1 MHQLGIS
8 DLMLRAFLECLILVG
23 IHAYLGLHV
32 IRRKVIF
39 VDLALAQVAALG
51 TTVGFL
57 FGMAPDSTAA
67 LLFSMLFTFVAAA
80 LFAITRTRRDRVPQE
95 AIIGVVFA
103 IAAAVIILVVDR
115 APHGAEHIKEVMTG
129 AILWV
134 RWDAIILAA
143 CAYSAVGLFHYIFR
157 RPILAISEDPDKAKA
172 DGIRLWVW
180 DFWFY
185 LSFGLVISISV
196 RTAGVLLVFV
206 FLVVP
211 AIIASL
217 ITHRLLYQLL
227 VGWGMGLVV
236 TILGL
241 GTSYLADMPAGPSV
255 VAFYG
260 IVLGLAA
267 LVIHVIHSGNRL
279 RALVRVAVGALIA
292 IAIGGLVWLSGWG
305 LSRTELALSPRGHGH
320 AHRPA
325 LAGAASAHDAPLVAD
340 SVGKQDAPSPPRAKC
355 ALFAESGLD
364 EPPDAAGAN
373 LAKLDAA
380 FENAPDSELKLAYA
394 LSLACRDRRRGAR
407 RLLELLKVADVPF
420 VRQEALDALAKMAG
434 RKFAGIDVE
443 KDYSHDASDL
453 REIESWVGSLAH

>member
-103 IAAAVIILVVDR
+103 IAASVVILVVDR

-143 CAYSAVGLFHYIFR
+143 CAYSVVGLFHYIFR
-157 RPILAISEDPDKAKA
+157 RPILAISEDPGKAKA

-217 ITHRLLYQLL
+217 ITSKLLYQLL
-227 VGWGMGLVV
+227 VGWGMGFLVTV
-236 TILGL
+236 LGL

-267 LVIHVIHSGNRL
+267 LIIHVVSADTKL
-279 RALVRVAVGALIA
+279 RAFIRVIVGTLATLGIV
-292 IAIGGLVWLSGWG
+292 GFVWFSGWA
-305 LSRTELALSPRGHGH
+305 LSRTELARSPRGHEHPH
-320 AHRPA
+320 APA
-325 LAGAASAHDAPLVAD
+325 LASGAAEPKTQIASDNLAELERAFDKAAD
-340 SVGKQDAPSPPRAKC
+340 S
-355 ALFAESGLD
+355 EM
-364 EPPDAAGAN
+364 
-373 LAKLDAA
+373 
-380 FENAPDSELKLAYA
+380 KLAYA
-394 LSLACRDRRRGAR
+394 QKIAANDPRSGAR
-407 RLLELLKVADVPF
+407 RLLSVLKSAQVPF
-420 VRQEALDALAKMAG
+420 VREEALDALSKLAG
-434 RKFAGIDVE
+434 KKFAGVDTD
-443 KDYSHDASDL
+443 KDYSQNAADL
-453 REIESWVGSLAH
+453 REVEEWVGSMN

>member
-1 MHQLGIS
+1 MHQLGVS

-51 TTVGFL
+51 TTVGFI

-103 IAAAVIILVVDR
+103 IASAVVILVVDR

-143 CAYSAVGLFHYIFR
+143 CAYSAIGLFHYVFR
-157 RPILAISEDPDKAKA
+157 KPILAISEDPDKAKA

-185 LSFGLVISISV
+185 LSFGMVISISV
-196 RTAGVLLVFV
+196 HTAGVLLVFV

-211 AIIASL
+211 AIIASMVTSQL
-217 ITHRLLYQLL
+217 FYQLL
-227 VGWGMGLVV
+227 VGWGMGFLVTV
-236 TILGL
+236 LGL

-267 LVIHVIHSGNRL
+267 LVIRVIRADNRL
-279 RALVRVAVGALIA
+279 RALVRIAVGT
-292 IAIGGLVWLSGWG
+292 LVTAVIVGFVWFSGWA
-305 LSRTELALSPRGHGH
+305 LSRTELAHSSRGQDNTHK
-320 AHRPA
+320 PA
-325 LAGAASAHDAPLVAD
+325 LSNAAVKKQAPVASDDLV
-340 SVGKQDAPSPPRAKC
+340 
-355 ALFAESGLD
+355 
-364 EPPDAAGAN
+364 
-373 LAKLDAA
+373 
-380 FENAPDSELKLAYA
+380 ELKKTTNDPHREA
-394 LSLACRDRRRGAR
+394 D
-407 RLLELLKVADVPF
+407 RLLGILKTTEVPF
-420 VRQEALDALAKMAG
+420 VREEALDALSKLAG
-434 RKFAGIDVE
+434 RKFTGVDPE
-443 KDYSHDASDL
+443 KDSAENAKGL
-453 REIESWVGSLAH
+453 RVIEEWVNSGRVDRNSADK

>member
-57 FGMAPDSTAA
+57 FNMAPDSTAA

-143 CAYSAVGLFHYIFR
+143 CTYSVVGLFHYIFR
-157 RPILAISEDPDKAKA
+157 KPILAISEDPDKAKA

-217 ITHRLLYQLL
+217 ITSRLLYQLL
-227 VGWGMGLVV
+227 VGWGMGFLVTV
-236 TILGL
+236 LGL

-267 LVIHVIHSGNRL
+267 LIIHVVRAGDRR
-279 RALVRVAVGALIA
+279 RALVRVTVGTLVALA
-292 IAIGGLVWLSGWG
+292 IVGFVWFSGWA
-305 LSRTELALSPRGHGH
+305 LSRTELARSSRGHDH
-320 AHRPA
+320 PHRPA
-325 LAGAASAHDAPLVAD
+325 LSSAAAEPQAHAASDDLAELEKAFDNAAD
-340 SVGKQDAPSPPRAKC
+340 S
-355 ALFAESGLD
+355 EM
-364 EPPDAAGAN
+364 
-373 LAKLDAA
+373 KLT
-380 FENAPDSELKLAYA
+380 YA
-394 LSLACRDRRRGAR
+394 QKIATHDRRRGAE
-407 RLLELLKVADVPF
+407 RLLSVLRTAEVPF
-420 VRQEALDALAKMAG
+420 VREEALAALSKLAG
-434 RKFAGIDVE
+434 KKFTGVDTE
-443 KDYSHDASDL
+443 KDYSQNTADL
-453 REIESWVGSLAH
+453 REIEDWVGSIQRGQPDINAR

>member
-51 TTVGFL
+51 TTVGFV

-67 LLFSMLFTFVAAA
+67 LLFSMLFTFVAAI
-80 LFAITRTRRDRVPQE
+80 LFAVTRNKRDKVPQE

-103 IAAAVIILVVDR
+103 IAAALVILVVDR

-134 RWDAIILAA
+134 KWDAIILAA
-143 CAYSAVGLFHYIFR
+143 IVYSAVGLFHYIFR
-157 RPILAISEDPDKAKA
+157 KPILAISNDPEKAKK
-172 DGIRLWVW
+172 DGLSLWAW

-185 LSFGLVISISV
+185 MSFGLVISISV

-217 ITHRLLYQLL
+217 ITGKLVYQLL
-227 VGWGMGLVV
+227 IGWSMGLVV

-241 GTSYLADMPAGPSV
+241 GTSYFADMPAGPSV

-267 LVIHVIHSGNRL
+267 VVIHLVHSKNKSQ
-279 RALVRVAVGALIA
+279 ALVQVAVGTLVTA
-292 IAIGGLVWLSGWG
+292 GLVLSVWLTGHL
-305 LSRTELALSPRGHGH
+305 LSKSSLAQSDTAYEYHGHGPAMTQMTQPLQGKH
-320 AHRPA
+320 PVPA
-325 LAGAASAHDAPLVAD
+325 LAHENVHREQNKTVSASSRTNKKTFNRAVNSDGKRERRCKLLDGSSFAD
-340 SVGKQDAPSPPRAKC
+340 
-355 ALFAESGLD
+355 LD
-364 EPPDAAGAN
+364 PKIPDD
-373 LAKLDAA
+373 L
-380 FENAPDSELKLAYA
+380 SELSKA
-394 LSLACRDRRRGAR
+394 
-407 RLLELLKVADVPF
+407 F
-420 VRQEALDALAKMAG
+420 
-434 RKFAGIDVE
+434 
-443 KDYSHDASDL
+443 
-453 REIESWVGSLAH
+453 